1 MVPSRLFTNPQN
13 PQPQNS
19 RPSTLDSQARR
30 FFHKSTTLNPYFAP
44 AWLGYGHTFSA
55 QDESDQALAAY
66 RTASRFF
73 CGCHLPTLCIGMEYA
88 KTGNLTIAEQ
98 FFGHATGIC
107 SFDPLAFNEIGVV
120 RYLQQDYQEAANA
133 FEQVAHTYTLNP
145 KS

>member
-1 MVPSRLFTNPQN
+1 
-13 PQPQNS
+13 
-19 RPSTLDSQARR
+19 
-30 FFHKSTTLNPYFAP
+30 
-44 AWLGYGHTFSA
+44 
-55 QDESDQALAAY
+55 
-66 RTASRFF
+66 
-73 CGCHLPTLCIGMEYA
+73 MEYA

-145 KS
+145 NVFKQVAHTYTLNPKP